1 MRGWHQSRLV
11 AVAIAASA
19 FTLFASAAS
28 AADEVGGVITRT
40 YLIVEDTDLVG
51 DVICDVGSSPCFSFG
66 ASGVEL
72 RLNGFTITG
81 KADAAVG
88 CAGPGNLPGEF
99 GVTTNARDNVVVR
112 GPGVVQRFGNHGVF
126 VTGSSNTRVEG
137 LTVSTN
143 CGSGILVAANSF
155 GTLVA
160 GNVAVRNGSARA
172 GFSCGGI

>member
-1 MRGWHQSRLV
+1 MQRWNLSTLLTIATG
-11 AVAIAASA
+11 AIALTLCGAS
-19 FTLFASAAS
+19 AS
-28 AADEVGGVITRT
+28 AADEVSGVITRT
-40 YLIVEDTDLVG
+40 YVVVEDTDLVG

-81 KADAAVG
+81 KADAATG
-88 CAGPGNLPGEF
+88 CGGPGNLPGEF
-99 GVTTNARDNVVVR
+99 GITTNARNNVVVR
-112 GPGVVQRFGNHGVF
+112 GPGIVQRFRNHGVF
-126 VTGSSNTRVEG
+126 VTGSSDARVEG
-137 LTVSTN
+137 LSVSTN

-160 GNVAVRNGSARA
+160 GNVAVRNGSSGV